1 MCKSIK
7 TIMPALQQPV
17 AHLIAATIGV
27 DTDQSISEDQQYQQQ
42 LREIIEISN
51 IQQQLFN
58 ENQQSNRQ
66 NGTDPTDSSGLPM
79 SEIGKDSNQPISGIG
94 NVQPSEKHFDH
105 HTNKIIEYEAV
116 NQPISKETLKWLKT
130 SLSAID
136 KHNANRCNQIEEI
149 PQANELMEERMK
161 MLDKLSNSKTI
172 TREDVSKLFD
182 TISAYWDASVDRL
195 AEFLKS
201 LDAYKTDGRL
211 MRAMEIEKD
220 KAKNKKEIAKFD
232 KSICSK
238 LCKKIAEDVDESV
251 LELIREAYQ
260 NLEIMRILATPEKQK
275 EYVEHFQMYYYKKE
289 DLGKQ
294 LSHAK
299 DKAAEM
305 PKSCAATE
313 KAYKAAACCCT
324 VCLDESTPSTNCCLC
339 DCFLSVYNCVFCLPI
354 SLATLAVGCAISLPI
369 DAVNGIRA
377 VTNAVKQ
384 KIIRK
389 NLQSVKKNIE
399 DISH

>member
-1 MCKSIK
+1 MFSQQKSIL
-7 TIMPALQQPV
+7 IILQ
-17 AHLIAATIGV
+17 T
-27 DTDQSISEDQQYQQQ
+27 
-42 LREIIEISN
+42 
-51 IQQQLFN
+51 
-58 ENQQSNRQ
+58 
-66 NGTDPTDSSGLPM
+66 
-79 SEIGKDSNQPISGIG
+79 K
-94 NVQPSEKHFDH
+94 
-105 HTNKIIEYEAV
+105 
-116 NQPISKETLKWLKT
+116 
-130 SLSAID
+130 SLAMSAID

-149 PQANELMEERMK
+149 PQANDLMEERTK
-161 MLDKLSNSKTI
+161 MLDKLSNFKTI

-182 TISAYWDASVDRL
+182 TISAYWDASVDGPT
-195 AEFLKS
+195 EFLKS

-211 MRAMEIEKD
+211 MKAMEIEKD

-251 LELIREAYQ
+251 LELINEAYQ

-289 DLGKQ
+289 DLEKQ

-313 KAYKAAACCCT
+313 KACKAAVCC
-324 VCLDESTPSTNCCLC
+324 S
-339 DCFLSVYNCVFCLPI
+339 FCLPI

-389 NLQSVKKNIE
+389 NLQSVKKNIN
-399 DISH
+399 DISTKR